1 MIESNKVFNFS
12 DAIQSL
18 YPNFPFTIYG
28 NDYNRLEW
36 YDESTEK
43 PTKEE
48 LELEIV
54 RLQKQ
59 YEANEYQRLRA
70 AEYPDY
76 REFLDAFV
84 KGDMQQLR
92 EYRQACMN
100 IKLKYPKSNN

>member
-1 MIESNKVFNFS
+1 MIESNKVFSFS
-12 DAIQSL
+12 DAIESL
-18 YPNFPFTIYG
+18 YPGCQFTIYG
-28 NDYNRLEW
+28 NDYNRLIW
-36 YDESTEK
+36 YEKNTEK

-54 RLQKQ
+54 RLDKE
-59 YEANEYQRLRA
+59 YKLTEYQRLRA

-76 REFLDAFV
+76 RDFLDAFV